1 MTLYYCGMYKY
12 DKCAWFVQN
21 IPFKRSIQ
29 AFNLLQLAK
38 KIDLILATQ
47 ILVFLVSAA
56 QY

>member
-1 MTLYYCGMYKY
+1 MYKY